1 MPGIIGS
8 TGDDRSRAWIWLFS
22 STHSTTALSGG
33 LWYRPTTSTTFST
46 NSGSDDSLNPSARCG
61 LSPKSRQIR
70 PIIRRQHQFSHR
82 PSHLRHETSLYF
94 FNEFQAQDTSGGLL
108 ESGKVQV
115 TASLVWGRGRASA
128 QVKGRRS
135 GMTLRSQQT
144 TARTCAPG

>member
-8 TGDDRSRAWIWLFS
+8 TGDDRSSAWIWLFS

-70 PIIRRQHQFSHR
+70 PIVDLLSPDLAAID
-82 PSHLRHETSLYF
+82 LRDQCLAF
-94 FNEFQAQDTSGGLL
+94 GG
-108 ESGKVQV
+108 
-115 TASLVWGRGRASA
+115 
-128 QVKGRRS
+128 RS
-135 GMTLRSQQT
+135 SSVATI
-144 TARTCAPG
+144 P